1 MKKGQAIPH
10 ALRYLHLNALLLHS
24 AMRTD
29 LYLLQDIIIL
39 FFFNNYTNFTT
50 YSVTEEDMMQRTK
63 NEIDEKKYI

>member
-39 FFFNNYTNFTT
+39 FFLIIIQI
-50 YSVTEEDMMQRTK
+50 SQRVPLRRKT
-63 NEIDEKKYI
+63 

>member
-39 FFFNNYTNFTT
+39 FFLIIIQISQRVPLRRKMQHDATNK
-50 YSVTEEDMMQRTK
+50 E
-63 NEIDEKKYI
+63 